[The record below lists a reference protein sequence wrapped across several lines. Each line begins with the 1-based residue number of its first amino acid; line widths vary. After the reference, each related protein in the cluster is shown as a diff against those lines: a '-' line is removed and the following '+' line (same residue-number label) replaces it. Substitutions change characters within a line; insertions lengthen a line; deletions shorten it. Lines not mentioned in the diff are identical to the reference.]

1 MTDLLPKIWIVAE
14 KLPQE
19 VNSELGVYPE
29 SIRQILYNR
38 GCRTGQ
44 DAEMYLTAGG
54 QIHDPFQLKDMDR
67 VVDRLEMALKKRE
80 PIAIY
85 GDYDVDGVTATVLL
99 VEVLRALGGEVTEY
113 IPNRFDEGYGLNV
126 DALGQLAEK
135 GIKVVVT
142 VDCGIRSPKEAEF
155 ARERS
160 IDLIIS
166 DHHHPRGDLPNA
178 FAVVC
183 QKQEGDTYPNK
194 NLAGVG
200 LAYKIAQALVSKW
213 KSEEIRITDWLDL
226 VALGTI
232 ADIVPLVE
240 ENRALVR
247 AGLGRIRSG
256 QRPGLFSLA
265 NVSGLDIQRVTATDI
280 GFMLGPRLNASGR
293 LDTAL
298 DSFRLLISKNME
310 NAAPVALKLDSQNK
324 ERQKL
329 TQETQLKA
337 TEKAGIR
344 GDEYILFAVD
354 DTFNEGIVGLAA
366 AKLTEAYY
374 RPAIVGKKDNEFTRA
389 SCRSI
394 PEFHITAALDECAD
408 LLVRHGGHAMAAGF
422 TVRNDNLNELIS
434 RMSTI
439 ASRELSQQILQ
450 PKITAD
456 VGISL
461 KELKPELLRYLDDL
475 QPTGLG
481 NPEALFMSK
490 GLRVQRYK
498 AVGSESK
505 HLKLTVSESGITFDA
520 IAFRKGEWA
529 LKMPEYVDLLYSFE
543 KNEYNGFSSLQL
555 NVKDLHPSL

>member
-1 MTDLLPKIWIVAE
+1 MTDLLPKKWILAE

-29 SIRQILYNR
+29 PIRQILFNR
-38 GCRTGQ
+38 GCRTNQ

-54 QIHDPFQLKDMDR
+54 QIHDPFLLKDMDR

-135 GIKVVVT
+135 GIKIVVT
-142 VDCGIRSPKEAEF
+142 VDCGIRSPKEAEY
-155 ARERS
+155 AREKS

-178 FAVVC
+178 FAVIC

-213 KSEEIRITDWLDL
+213 KPEEIRITDWLDL

-310 NAAPVALKLDSQNK
+310 NAAPVALQLDSQNK

-456 VGISL
+456 VDISL
-461 KELKPELLRYLDDL
+461 RELKPELLHYLDDL

>member
-1 MTDLLPKIWIVAE
+1 MTDLLPKKWILAE

-19 VNSELGVYPE
+19 INLALGSYPE
-29 SIRQILYNR
+29 PIRQILYNR

-44 DAEMYLTAGG
+44 AAEMYLTAGG
-54 QIHDPFQLKDMDR
+54 QIHDPFLLKDMDR
-67 VVDRLEMALKKRE
+67 VVDRLEMALKKGE

-99 VEVLRALGGEVTEY
+99 VEVLRALGGEVAEY

-126 DALGQLAEK
+126 DALGQLADK

-142 VDCGIRSPKEAEF
+142 VDCGIRSPNEAEY
-155 ARERS
+155 ARVRN

-178 FAVVC
+178 FAVIC

-213 KSEEIRITDWLDL
+213 KSEELRISDWLDL

-232 ADIVPLVE
+232 ADIVPLVD

-247 AGLGRIRSG
+247 AGLGRIRGG

-265 NVSGLDIQRVTATDI
+265 NVSGLDIQSVTATDI

-354 DTFNEGIVGLAA
+354 EHFNEGIVGLAA

-374 RPAIVGKKDNEFTRA
+374 RPAIVGKKDKEFTRA

-394 PEFHITAALDECAD
+394 PEFHITAALDECAE

-422 TVRNDNLNELIS
+422 TVRNENLNELIS
-434 RMSTI
+434 QMSAI
-439 ASRELSQQILQ
+439 ASRELSQQVLQ

-456 VGISL
+456 VGISFR
-461 KELKPELLRYLDDL
+461 ELKPELLYYLDDL

-481 NPEALFMSK
+481 NPEALFMST
-490 GLRVQRYK
+490 GLKVQRFK

-505 HLKLTVSESGITFDA
+505 HLKLIVSESGITFDA

-529 LKMPEYVDLLYSFE
+529 LKMPEYVDLMYSFE